1 MRSRSGHLYGS
12 DDTSDTV
19 DEVSGAFPAHAVLVA
34 VTPCDAAN
42 APATCPGRGFPANY
56 LGSLNPATGQ
66 ISRVPLSGPNY
77 QPKGLVFVSPG
88 WSVPVG

>member
-1 MRSRSGHLYGS
+1 M
-12 DDTSDTV
+12 
-19 DEVSGAFPAHAVLVA
+19 VSGNFPAQAVLVA

-56 LGSLNPATGQ
+56 LGSLNPATGH

-88 WSVPVG
+88 WSVPIG